1 MKIDITKKYRTRDG
15 REVKL
20 LHRVPEGWP
29 TEYPWHGIVDGRR
42 LTWTD
47 HGLPNLDDSPNDE
60 DLIEVREPR
69 EWVLSVKPGTLKV
82 SEIYEDEG
90 PLDLH
95 GWERV
100 RVREIID

>member
-1 MKIDITKKYRTRDG
+1 MKIDINKKYYYRNGEPARIICVDAPGDQPVISLDG
-15 REVKL
+15 SGDTLKHKATGQFFL
-20 LHRVPEGWP
+20 
-29 TEYPWHGIVDGRR
+29 
-42 LTWTD
+42 
-47 HGLPNLDDSPNDE
+47 SNDE
-60 DLIEVREPR
+60 SSLDLIEVREPR